1 MSERWTHPEE
11 GRFVRRPK
19 LREYDKKGKNYCMNN
34 VNSLNCYKA
43 SYWKYKQ
50 IFVLDALIYVSVR
63 SNKLLVCYVKKRNMA
78 GYLCLFNILMIETFF
93 SALCPWVITSI
104 SLFISLGFFL
114 SSCCL
119 TRYITSGLLATAC
132 LSFVFATGMMSASV
146 QLIACILPDEY
157 LTNVLFAFDLSEP
170 NQNKSNELDNEKGK
184 RSSAITAS
192 KDLSQAICKIP
203 QHMTHTWRNQTKNT
217 KAIVTYIDISM
228 RTSNLKIC
236 KYSQLPFGGGG

>member
-19 LREYDKKGKNYCMNN
+19 LRQYDKKGKNYCMNN

-104 SLFISLGFFL
+104 SLFISLVFFFIILLFDAIYYFGTL
-114 SSCCL
+114 SYS
-119 TRYITSGLLATAC
+119 
-132 LSFVFATGMMSASV
+132 
-146 QLIACILPDEY
+146 LPEFCVC
-157 LTNVLFAFDLSEP
+157 N
-170 NQNKSNELDNEKGK
+170 
-184 RSSAITAS
+184 
-192 KDLSQAICKIP
+192 
-203 QHMTHTWRNQTKNT
+203 RND
-217 KAIVTYIDISM
+217 V
-228 RTSNLKIC
+228 
-236 KYSQLPFGGGG
+236 G